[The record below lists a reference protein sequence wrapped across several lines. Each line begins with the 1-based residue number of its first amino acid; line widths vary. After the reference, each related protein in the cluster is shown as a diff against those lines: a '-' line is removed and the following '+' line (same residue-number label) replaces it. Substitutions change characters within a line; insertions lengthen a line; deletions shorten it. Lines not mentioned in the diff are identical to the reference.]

1 MCPCCPDGLW
11 PQGEVF
17 YLDESV
23 NDGYTA
29 KTTSSLPL
37 GVSFPVLA
45 TGRSADRLQLQ
56 ALDRVRVRGLVL
68 AEGVRI
74 HPALDGC

>member
-1 MCPCCPDGLW
+1 M
-11 PQGEVF
+11 F

-45 TGRSADRLQLQ
+45 TGRGADRLQLQ
-56 ALDRVRVRGLVL
+56 AFDGVRVGGLVL
-68 AEGVRI
+68 AERVRVD
-74 HPALDGC
+74 PALDGC